1 MRANVPVYIG
11 LTLPYPRVP
20 AQSLCDR
27 CRRPAWGGGGGVAP
41 PLSEEAVRR
50 EKERLSSEKNMTHSA
65 WAGALVLAVGS
76 VPTYA
81 SVHGSISILRLL
93 RIFISSQLTI

>member
-1 MRANVPVYIG
+1 MRADVPVYIG
-11 LTLPYPRVP
+11 LTSPYPRIP

-27 CRRPAWGGGGGVAP
+27 CRRPAWGGGVVAP
-41 PLSEEAVRR
+41 LLEEAVRR

>member
-1 MRANVPVYIG
+1 M
-11 LTLPYPRVP
+11 
-20 AQSLCDR
+20 
-27 CRRPAWGGGGGVAP
+27 
-41 PLSEEAVRR
+41 
-50 EKERLSSEKNMTHSA
+50 MHSA

-93 RIFISSQLTI
+93 RIFISSHHIHSPKIRHETPRTVKLCKLMLLHQGNYGLVHNLVYTAAMTVAFNINMIVWNLEKKGT